1 MSIPFTEARVDVL
14 RRQEV
19 RVSRHRWYGTEHFRR
34 ACDDEIAARDVLAAL
49 PEQHAELDAWRARA
63 TTALHRRRL
72 RRAMTPAVSGHRV
85 GPRCA

>member
-1 MSIPFTEARVDVL
+1 MSIPFDEARANVL
-14 RRQEV
+14 AKQAV
-19 RVSRHRWYGTEHFRR
+19 RASRHRWIGTEHFRR
-34 ACDDEIAARDVLAAL
+34 ACDDEIAAREVLGAV
-49 PEQHAELDAWRARA
+49 PEQRDEVDAWRARA